1 MMKKILMEKKKACTG
16 ALQLVNAHHP
26 LADCSTRNLMP
37 VDVRFPDI
45 LMMRDAANILRLA
58 FEKISAQGSIV
69 PVSGYRSGKE
79 QAAIYEESVQ
89 NNGTAFTEKYV
100 ALPGH
105 SEHQT
110 GFAIDLGIAKAEI
123 DFICPDFPYEGI
135 CNAFRK
141 ISADYGFVERY
152 AKGKEG
158 ITGISH
164 EPWHFR
170 YVGYPHAKIME
181 EKGMALEE
189 YTEFIKAYRVDSR
202 LVYQKD
208 VGSVMEVYYVPADGD
223 ETFVPVPDTGF
234 YQISGNNA
242 GGFVVTV
249 QVS

>member
-181 EKGMALEE
+181 EKEMALEE

-208 VGSVMEVYYVPADGD
+208 AGSVMEVYYVPADGD
-223 ETFVPVPDTGF
+223 ETFVPVPDTSF

>member
-208 VGSVMEVYYVPADGD
+208 AGSVMEVYYVPADGD
-223 ETFVPVPDTGF
+223 ETFVPVPDTSF

>member
-110 GFAIDLGIAKAEI
+110 GFAIDLGLAKAEI

-208 VGSVMEVYYVPADGD
+208 AGSVMEVYYVPADGD
-223 ETFVPVPDTGF
+223 ETFVPVPDTSF

>member
-1 MMKKILMEKKKACTG
+1 MMKTILMEKEKSRTG

-26 LADCSTRNLMP
+26 LADCSIRNLMP
-37 VDVRFPDI
+37 VDVRFPGI

-89 NNGTAFTEKYV
+89 NNGAAFTEKYV

-110 GFAIDLGIAKAEI
+110 GFAIDLGLAKEEI

-189 YTEFIKAYRVDSR
+189 YTEFIKEYRVDSR

-208 VGSVMEVYYVPADGD
+208 AGSAMEVYYVPVDGD
-223 ETFVPVPDTGF
+223 ETFVPVPDTNF

-249 QVS
+249 QI